1 MFLPIRFRTN
11 VQLSP
16 RELAD
21 DNFDD
26 CLKGK
31 LQKSLEGVCSRYGY
45 IKPGSIDIMR
55 RSAGM
60 FIKQHFNGYIKF
72 EMVCKGEVC
81 NPANGMVIE
90 ATVKNKNA
98 LGFLAECSIDID
110 GTIMPV
116 LDIIIPR
123 RAAGVTSEVDLDAV
137 NVGDIIYVQVL
148 GKRYQLNDKKI
159 SIIGKA
165 VNQPGTTLVDQTSVI
180 DATEADGDEDVEDSD
195 VEEMGDDD
203 ESEGGE
209 IAGAT
214 KKVVVSGGD
223 YDLFLDGGLLN
234 DGLDGGGEGEEDDA
248 EDEGEDGDGGE
259 AGEGGEAGDGGDG
272 DGDEW

>member
-1 MFLPIRFRTN
+1 
-11 VQLSP
+11 
-16 RELAD
+16 
-21 DNFDD
+21 
-26 CLKGK
+26 
-31 LQKSLEGVCSRYGY
+31 
-45 IKPGSIDIMR
+45 
-55 RSAGM
+55 M

-110 GTIMPV
+110 GAIMPV

-123 RAAGVTSEVDLDAV
+123 RAAGVTSEVDLDTV
-137 NVGDIIYVQVL
+137 NVGDVIYVQVL

-165 VNQPGTTLVDQTSVI
+165 VNQPGTTSVDQTSVI
-180 DATEADGDEDVEDSD
+180 DATEADGEEDVEDSD

-234 DGLDGGGEGEEDDA
+234 DGTVDGLDTLDGGGEGD
-248 EDEGEDGDGGE
+248 EDEVDDEGDDGDGGE
-259 AGEGGEAGDGGDG
+259 GGEGGEGDD
-272 DGDEW
+272 W